1 MVIFSTYNDDKMGKM
16 NIVLTDEL
24 EQKFRKA
31 VFERKGMKKGNIS
44 EALAEAIELWI
55 QERASYE
62 AEKWKSVAHPHEFD
76 RLPCLPK
83 SKTLKMIK
91 TELEMLRGDLTKFF
105 LRHA

>member
-1 MVIFSTYNDDKMGKM
+1 MVIFSIYNDDKMGKM

-44 EALAEAIELWI
+44 EAIEEAIELWI

-62 AEKWKSVAHPHEFD
+62 AEKWKSVAHQSEKWT
-76 RLPCLPK
+76 R
-83 SKTLKMIK
+83 
-91 TELEMLRGDLTKFF
+91 DLAHPQADKWKK
-105 LRHA
+105 